1 METLKLYR
9 HFYNVQK
16 ELKQYTVYKLEGIIN
31 YHDKD
36 GIKFIKPFSKPQPTK
51 SSNLTKLLRIE
62 KYRGYSK
69 GKGFNE
75 YLRLRDTKN
84 WNKCKQ
90 VTGLHFT
97 IQENIYFGEYLINK
111 ITEEKDL
118 LIFHFNHLT
127 GRLIIDYYA
136 NYYPRTKDELDA
148 LIDTYKD

>member
-16 ELKQYTVYKLEGIIN
+16 ELKQYTVYELEGIVS
-31 YHDKD
+31 HD
-36 GIKFIKPFSKPQPTK
+36 GEGGFNFIKPYSRHAKTK
-51 SSNLTKLLRIE
+51 SSNLTKLIRVE
-62 KYRGYSK
+62 KCRSYSK

-75 YLRLRDTKN
+75 YLRLRDTTN

-97 IQENIYFGEYLINK
+97 IKKNLFFGDFLINK
-111 ITEEKDL
+111 NSGLKDL

-136 NYYPRTKDELDA
+136 NYYPRTKSELDA
-148 LIDTYKD
+148 LICTYKD